1 LQELLTGKVDKAN
14 KIPNTSGTGTEI
26 SIVSLSLHSPMT
38 RKQLLTLKNPNNHAT
53 PPGFCISAMQVHVA
67 QTGSSILM
75 LNNLQAQF
83 TNSCMAV

>member
-1 LQELLTGKVDKAN
+1 
-14 KIPNTSGTGTEI
+14 
-26 SIVSLSLHSPMT
+26 MT
-38 RKQLLTLKNPNNHAT
+38 RKQLLTLKNPNHHAT
-53 PPGFCISAMQVHVA
+53 PPGLQVNVV

>member
-1 LQELLTGKVDKAN
+1 
-14 KIPNTSGTGTEI
+14 
-26 SIVSLSLHSPMT
+26 MT

-53 PPGFCISAMQVHVA
+53 PPGLCISAMQVNVV